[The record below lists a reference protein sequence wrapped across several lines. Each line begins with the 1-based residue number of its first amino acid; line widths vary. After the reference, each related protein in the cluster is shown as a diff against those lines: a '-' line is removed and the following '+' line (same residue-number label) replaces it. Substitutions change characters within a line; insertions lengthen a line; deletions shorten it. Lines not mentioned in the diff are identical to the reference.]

1 MKRKKYLIYC
11 WPYNEIVGGFIVLHK
26 ICDILNSTGE
36 IAYMCP
42 ACELP
47 EGRSSIKRIFHSI
60 LHPIKTLHIFGRIFL
75 QCTRYRLNDNWNCK
89 VINPFRLIFSNG
101 LKNYIV
107 LYPELVSENPLNARN
122 VTRILMHNPGH
133 FTKET
138 NYGSGELLFRF
149 SNSFAREFTPPA
161 KSIISKSLLNVGT
174 TPDCFK
180 APTSQIERSGVAYAL
195 RKGKGKKLVHETN
208 DAILIDNLSIQ
219 EVAEV
224 FKRVKMFV
232 SYDPITAFSRYALLC
247 HCPSVI
253 ILGENEKETTFRP
266 DIDEAMMYAYSIE
279 DVDKKD
285 WDKSYRQAEL
295 MAENKNRR
303 NEESVQNYITETQS
317 FFA

>member
-1 MKRKKYLIYC
+1 
-11 WPYNEIVGGFIVLHK
+11 
-26 ICDILNSTGE
+26 
-36 IAYMCP
+36 MCP

-89 VINPFRLIFSNG
+89 VMNPFRLIFSNG

-107 LYPELVSENPLNARN
+107 LYPELVSENPLNAKN

-161 KSIISKSLLNVGT
+161 GSVISKSLLNVGT

-180 APTSQIERSGVAYAL
+180 APSSQIKRSGVAYAL

-208 DAILIDNLSIQ
+208 DAILIDNLSIH
-219 EVAEV
+219 EVAEI
-224 FKRVKMFV
+224 FKRVKMFI

-253 ILGENEKETTFRP
+253 ILGEDEKETTFRP

-285 WDKSYRQAEL
+285 WEKSYRRAEL
-295 MAENKNRR
+295 MAKNKSRR

>member
-1 MKRKKYLIYC
+1 
-11 WPYNEIVGGFIVLHK
+11 
-26 ICDILNSTGE
+26 
-36 IAYMCP
+36 MCP